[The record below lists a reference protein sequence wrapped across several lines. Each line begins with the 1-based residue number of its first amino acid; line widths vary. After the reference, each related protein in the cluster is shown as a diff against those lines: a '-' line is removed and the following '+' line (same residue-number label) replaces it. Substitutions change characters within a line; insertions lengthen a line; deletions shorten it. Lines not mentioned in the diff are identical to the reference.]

1 MRVNPPINLGA
12 KEDSCMRE
20 GQIAIQHASNASDV
34 I

>member
-1 MRVNPPINLGA
+1 MQVNPRINLGA

-20 GQIAIQHASNASDV
+20 GQTAIKHASNASNV